1 MSERRRYRLDA
12 TAETARC
19 LSCGT
24 CRDCS
29 MCLEAC
35 PEGAIRRDEKEGGA
49 FEYVSDDH
57 VCIGC
62 GICAGICPCGIW
74 AMETV
79 V

>member
-1 MSERRRYRLDA
+1 MD
-12 TAETARC
+12 ETGRC

-35 PEGAIRRDEKEGGA
+35 PEGAIRRVEKADGS

-74 AMETV
+74 AMEITV
-79 V
+79 